1 MHSPHNSLL
10 NARIHY
16 YELQTLNSNMDTIK
30 QINGHFVISIINN
43 YHKALE
49 QITSI
54 ALINYKH
61 CSQIIS

>member
-1 MHSPHNSLL
+1 
-10 NARIHY
+10 
-16 YELQTLNSNMDTIK
+16 MDTIK
-30 QINGHFVISIINN
+30 QINDRLVNSIINN